1 MSDDL
6 HALEAW
12 AGALLAKLQPAQR
25 RAINHKVAID
35 LRRSQAQRIKAQQ
48 GPDGAAYPARKRRKE
63 FKGKSGRI
71 KRQKAAMFAKIRT
84 AKHLKVKATG
94 DQIEVGFFGWVAR
107 VARVHQFGQQDRVS
121 RKGAMHKYLS
131 RPLLGMSEGSP
142 TSICNFLLH
151 HLEGQLKKN

>member
-1 MSDDL
+1 MSNDL
-6 HALEAW
+6 YALEAW
-12 AGALLAKLQPAQR
+12 ATALLAKLQPAQR

-63 FKGKSGRI
+63 FKGKNGRI

-94 DQIEVGFFGWVAR
+94 NQIEVGFFGWVAR
-107 VARVHQFGQQDRVS
+107 VAHVHQFGQQERVTK
-121 RKGAMHKYLS
+121 KGTVYKYPE
-131 RPLLGMSEGSP
+131 RPLLGLSELDRMVVRE
-142 TSICNFLLH
+142 SILLH
-151 HLEGQLKKN
+151 MKKNQDV

>member
-6 HALEAW
+6 HTLATW

-63 FKGKSGRI
+63 FKGKNGRI

-107 VARVHQFGQQDRVS
+107 VAHVHQFGQQDRLS
-121 RKGAMHKYLS
+121 KKGPLYKYRE
-131 RPLLGMSEGSP
+131 RPLLGMSEANR
-142 TSICNFLLH
+142 TLICESLLRH
-151 HLEGQLKKN
+151 IEKN

>member
-6 HALEAW
+6 HTLATW

-25 RAINHKVAID
+25 RAIHHKVAID

-63 FKGKSGRI
+63 FKGKNGRI

-107 VARVHQFGQQDRVS
+107 VAHVHQFGRQDRVTK
-121 RKGAMHKYLS
+121 KGPVYKFPE
-131 RPLLGMSEGSP
+131 RPLLGYRTQDYTLIRQSLMR
-142 TSICNFLLH
+142 
-151 HLEGQLKKN
+151 HLDCS

>member
-12 AGALLAKLQPAQR
+12 AGALLAKVQPAQR

-63 FKGKSGRI
+63 FKGKNGRI
-71 KRQKAAMFAKIRT
+71 KRQKAAMFAKMRT

-94 DQIEVGFFGWVAR
+94 DQIDVGFFGWVAR
-107 VARVHQFGQQDRVS
+107 VARVHQFGEQERAT
-121 RKGAMHKYLS
+121 KNGTIYTYPA
-131 RPLLGMSEGSP
+131 RPLVGISNSDVSKIRDSL
-142 TSICNFLLH
+142 IKHLL
-151 HLEGQLKKN
+151 ER